1 LLLLAAAAPAQAL
14 DVVPRVTLGAIVT
27 DNVRLSP
34 KELEESDV
42 IGLVQPGITIQ
53 SQGNRYDFYL
63 DYALQAFFY
72 ADQEESDQT
81 FSIGNTRLG
90 VDILPET
97 FRVTGVASIAQTIIA
112 PDVPAPAGNLPIVA
126 NRQDQT
132 IVQVTPEWRQRL
144 GAAEGNF
151 SFTAGRVMFGESQF
165 EDIPFQEWRNTIDG
179 PDRERGLTWA
189 LSHQYGAYDYTTI
202 ELKRQSVDLSLFSNL
217 GSNFVPFV
225 TVGVESDF
233 ADPTTATLDFFTWY
247 AGLRYGTPSTTA
259 EVAYGERS
267 FGNNVRLSLRR
278 QAADRPGNFIQA
290 SYTETPQTPANL
302 ASAGQL
308 PPPGT
313 PIIPGQPPPLD
324 PGFPTDQPPLILPPA
339 LAQSFLTKR
348 GQVAVGRQ
356 MIRSRFR
363 VTLFAEDLES
373 VPFVGQPSQDAFG
386 SSQTGVTGNYSYDIG
401 SRVTFQAFLTITDQE
416 FSQGDTVTTAATVI
430 FGRLGLDFQLGQ
442 KTKLST
448 WVGTNRWE
456 NVSGTSN
463 QAGFEQ
469 NSLGVFLTRS
479 FF

>member
-1 LLLLAAAAPAQAL
+1 MLLLAAAVPSHAL
-14 DVVPRVTLGAIVT
+14 EVSPRITLGTIVT
-27 DNVRLSP
+27 DNVRLAP

-42 IGLVQPGITIQ
+42 IGLVQPGINIQ
-53 SQGNRYDFYL
+53 SRGNRYDFYL

-132 IVQVTPEWRQRL
+132 ILQVTPEWTQRI
-144 GAAEGNF
+144 GSAEGNF
-151 SFTAGRVMFGESQF
+151 SYTRGQVIFGESQF
-165 EDIPFQEWRNTIDG
+165 EDIPFEEWRNTIDG
-179 PDRERGLTWA
+179 PERDRGLTWS
-189 LSHQYGAYDYTTI
+189 LRHQYGSYDYTTI
-202 ELKRQSVDLSLFSNL
+202 EIKRQSAELYLFSNL
-217 GSNFVPFV
+217 GSGFAPFV
-225 TVGVESDF
+225 SAGVESDF
-233 ADPTTATLDFFTWY
+233 ADPTTATLDYFIWN
-247 AGLRYGTPSTTA
+247 AGLQYGSPSTSA
-259 EVAYGERS
+259 EISYGERS
-267 FGNNVRLSLRR
+267 FGNNLRVSLRR
-278 QAADRPGNFIQA
+278 QSADRPGNFIQA

-302 ASAGQL
+302 SSAAQL

-348 GQVAVGRQ
+348 GQVAVGRE
-356 MIRSRFR
+356 MVRSRFR

-373 VPFVGQPSQDAFG
+373 VPFVGQPSQDQFG
-386 SSQTGVTGNYSYDIG
+386 SSQYGVTGNYSYDIG
-401 SRVTFQAFLTITDQE
+401 SRVTFQAYLTVTDQE
-416 FSQGDTVTTAATVI
+416 FTQGDAITTAATVI
-430 FGRLGLDFQLGQ
+430 FGRLGLNFQLGQ
-442 KTKLST
+442 KTSLST

-456 NVSGTSN
+456 NVSGASN
-463 QAGFEQ
+463 QAGFDQ
-469 NSLGVFLTRS
+469 NSLGIFLTRS